1 MSRFITI
8 SLLLLVFFFGGMSYG
23 SFEKDRITVQPD
35 EGEPIV
41 EHQEIM
47 ESTPVSS
54 ETYST
59 QDGDYL
65 VHKTASFFE
74 KVVTTGYEIVINI
87 LYAIANL
94 FFD

>member
-23 SFEKDRITVQPD
+23 SFEKDRITVHPNK
-35 EGEPIV
+35 EEPII
-41 EHQEIM
+41 EQQEIM

-54 ETYST
+54 ETYSA
-59 QDGDYL
+59 QNGENL
-65 VHKTASFFE
+65 IHKTASFFE
-74 KVVTTGYEIVINI
+74 KIVTTAYEIVINI